1 MTSQLCSFRNNFYI
15 SERKSYFKIVIQA
28 SQTWCKN
35 GRKDGLEMGLVNTG
49 RVLQIVVNGEPRQA
63 VFVFELTLTDIFD
76 TFL

>member
-1 MTSQLCSFRNNFYI
+1 MTSQLCSFRNNFCI
-15 SERKSYFKIVIQA
+15 SERKSYFNIVIQV

-35 GRKDGLEMGLVNTG
+35 GRKDGLEMGPVDTG
-49 RVLQIVVNGEPRQA
+49 RILEIVINGEPRQA